1 MAHRRVAVLSP
12 GGEFTHRLLAVL
24 ARRGIELDALV
35 LYVPG
40 VLREWRKIRSAKRK
54 LLELPLLPVRAT
66 GRLLRLRMD
75 RRLRHGASTVVF
87 TGPLNSARMA
97 KDLCALA
104 PDVLVLARCGLL
116 DRQLLEIPREG
127 VLSVHPGLLPWIRG
141 NSPLAHSLLRQV
153 PLGSTAFRVDPGID
167 TGPVI
172 ARRLVPVTGT
182 ETLDELRDAM
192 FSLWV
197 EMTADLVAAA
207 AEGCVPAGSAQ
218 AGRFPLCPTLAETD
232 PASAAAAKT
241 LLERWRPLC
250 DPRDLSLPADADA
263 DFLPAR

>member
-1 MAHRRVAVLSP
+1 
-12 GGEFTHRLLAVL
+12 
-24 ARRGIELDALV
+24 
-35 LYVPG
+35 
-40 VLREWRKIRSAKRK
+40 
-54 LLELPLLPVRAT
+54 VRAA
-66 GRLLRLRMD
+66 GRRLRLRLD
-75 RRLRHGASTVVF
+75 RRLREGGSTVVF

-97 KDLCALA
+97 RDLTCVA

-116 DRQLLEIPREG
+116 DRELLEIPREG

-153 PLGSTAFRVDPGID
+153 PLGGTAFRVDPGID

-172 ARRLVPVTGT
+172 ERRLVPVAGT
-182 ETLDELRDAM
+182 ETLDELRDAI
-192 FSLWV
+192 FRLWV

-207 AEGCVPAGSAQ
+207 AEGRVAAGSTQ

-232 PASAAAAKT
+232 PASASAAKA

-250 DPRDLSLPADADA
+250 DPRDLSLSADADA
-263 DFLPAR
+263 DFLPRPAR